1 MNANQLRVLQKL
13 VKVDG
18 QYYYTTYNLQTFDGD
33 KWNDVPRVIEVE
45 EPSEA
50 FMEKARTG
58 NLMMAP
64 GFTISHGV

>member
-1 MNANQLRVLQKL
+1 MNADQLRVLQKL

-33 KWNDVPRVIEVE
+33 KWNDVPKVIEVE

-50 FMEKARTG
+50 LVEKARTG
-58 NLMMAP
+58 NLMIAP
-64 GFTISHGV
+64 VLTISHED